1 MDPGEQFTK
10 IKERR
15 NMKRKILSMMLVAA
29 ITVGTLVGCGS
40 NSGSENAEKGT
51 ETTEEAAAE
60 TTEEAATGEEVTIQ
74 FMHMQVEQER
84 QDVIAKLIEK
94 FEAENPGI
102 KVEQMPT
109 NEDDYD
115 TKITSLGGT
124 GVLPAVMEFSQ
135 DQAKTSVT
143 NDFIDL
149 AANKEVISGKG
160 EEEFFDGALNVIK
173 TEDGNDYVGV
183 PVSGWVQGIW
193 CNTAMLKEK
202 GFDVP
207 QNWDDV
213 LEIAKAFYDPNSKQ
227 YGIALPTS
235 ESAFSEQ
242 VFSQFAIS
250 NGANVF
256 NGDGTVTIDTPEM
269 KEALN
274 YYKELASYSMPGS
287 TEVADV
293 KDAFVNQNAPLC
305 LYSTYIL
312 RAVQEAGFLD
322 DVELALP
329 NKTQQAAYG
338 CVIVLSIASGLD
350 DAEKAAAEKFVSFM
364 LEKENNESWLLMAP
378 GGIQPVLSEVAEDA
392 AYKENEAIV
401 PLAHLLDEV
410 GVAFDNLQ
418 LFGCV
423 DGKNYMVMGDV
434 TNKGILSKM
443 INNVVV
449 QGSDPQTELTNAQA
463 EVEAMSK

>member
-1 MDPGEQFTK
+1 
-10 IKERR
+10 
-15 NMKRKILSMMLVAA
+15 MKKKILSMMLVAA
-29 ITVGTLVGCGS
+29 MTVGTLAGCGS
-40 NSGSENAEKGT
+40 NSGNGNSEKGT
-51 ETTEEAAAE
+51 DTTADA
-60 TTEEAATGEEVTIQ
+60 GEEVTIQ

-84 QDVIAKLIEK
+84 QDVIAKLIEE

-149 AANKEVISGKG
+149 EANKEVIDGKG
-160 EEEFFDGALNVIK
+160 EDAFFDGALNVIK

-213 LEIAKAFYDPNSKQ
+213 LEIAKAFYDPDNKQ

-256 NGDGTVTIDTPEM
+256 DADGNVTIDTPEM
-269 KEALN
+269 KEALDF
-274 YYKELASYSMPGS
+274 YKELSSYSMPGS

-293 KDAFVNQNAPLC
+293 KDAFINQNAPLC

-312 RAVQEAGFLD
+312 SAVQEAGFLD

-338 CVIVLSIASGLD
+338 CVIVLSIASGLS

-449 QGSDPQTELTNAQA
+449 QGSDSQTELTNAQA
-463 EVEAMSK
+463 EVEAMLK

>member
-1 MDPGEQFTK
+1 
-10 IKERR
+10 
-15 NMKRKILSMMLVAA
+15 MKKKILSMMLVAA
-29 ITVGTLVGCGS
+29 MTVGTLAGCGS
-40 NSGSENAEKGT
+40 NSGNGNSEKGT
-51 ETTEEAAAE
+51 DKTADA
-60 TTEEAATGEEVTIQ
+60 GEEVTIQ

-84 QDVIAKLIEK
+84 QDVIAKLIEE
-94 FEAENPGI
+94 FEEENPEI

-149 AANKEVISGKG
+149 EANKEVIDGKG
-160 EEEFFDGALNVIK
+160 EDAFFDGALNVIR

-213 LEIAKAFYDPNSKQ
+213 LEIAKAFYDPDNKQ

-256 NGDGTVTIDTPEM
+256 DADGNVTIDTPEM
-269 KEALN
+269 KEALD

-293 KDAFVNQNAPLC
+293 KDAFVNQSAPLC

-312 RAVQEAGFLD
+312 SAVQEAGFLD

-329 NKTQQAAYG
+329 NKSQQAAYG
-338 CVIVLSIASGLD
+338 CVIVLSIASGLS

-449 QGSDPQTELTNAQA
+449 QGSDSQTELTNAQA
-463 EVEAMSK
+463 EVETMLK

>member
-1 MDPGEQFTK
+1 
-10 IKERR
+10 
-15 NMKRKILSMMLVAA
+15 MKKKILSMMLVAA
-29 ITVGTLVGCGS
+29 MTVGTLAGCGS
-40 NSGSENAEKGT
+40 NSGNGNSEKGT
-51 ETTEEAAAE
+51 DTTADA
-60 TTEEAATGEEVTIQ
+60 GEEVTIQ

-84 QDVIAKLIEK
+84 QDVIAKLIEE

-149 AANKEVISGKG
+149 EANKEVIDGKG
-160 EEEFFDGALNVIK
+160 EDAFFDGALNVIK

-183 PVSGWVQGIW
+183 PDSGWVQGIW

-213 LEIAKAFYDPNSKQ
+213 LEIAKAFYDPDNKQ

-256 NGDGTVTIDTPEM
+256 DADGNVTIDTPEM
-269 KEALN
+269 KEALDF
-274 YYKELASYSMPGS
+274 YKELSSYSMPGS

-293 KDAFVNQNAPLC
+293 KDAFINQNAPLC

-312 RAVQEAGFLD
+312 SAVQEAGFLD

-338 CVIVLSIASGLD
+338 CVIVLSIASGLS

-449 QGSDPQTELTNAQA
+449 QGSDSQTELTNAQA
-463 EVEAMSK
+463 EVETMLK

>member
-1 MDPGEQFTK
+1 
-10 IKERR
+10 
-15 NMKRKILSMMLVAA
+15 MKKKILSMMLVAA
-29 ITVGTLVGCGS
+29 MTVGTLAGCGS
-40 NSGSENAEKGT
+40 NSGNGNSEKGT
-51 ETTEEAAAE
+51 DTTADA
-60 TTEEAATGEEVTIQ
+60 GEEVTIQ

-84 QDVIAKLIEK
+84 QDVIAKLIEE

-149 AANKEVISGKG
+149 EANKEVIDGKG
-160 EEEFFDGALNVIK
+160 EDAFFDGALNVIK

-213 LEIAKAFYDPNSKQ
+213 LEIAKAFYDPDNKQ

-256 NGDGTVTIDTPEM
+256 DADGNVTIDTPEM
-269 KEALN
+269 KEALD

-293 KDAFVNQNAPLC
+293 KDAFVNQSAPLC

-312 RAVQEAGFLD
+312 SAVQEAGFLD

-329 NKTQQAAYG
+329 NRTQQAAYG
-338 CVIVLSIASGLD
+338 CVIVLSIASGLS

-449 QGSDPQTELTNAQA
+449 QGSDSQTELTNAQA
-463 EVEAMSK
+463 EVETMLK

>member
-1 MDPGEQFTK
+1 
-10 IKERR
+10 
-15 NMKRKILSMMLVAA
+15 MKKKILSMMLVAA
-29 ITVGTLVGCGS
+29 MTVGTLAGCGS
-40 NSGSENAEKGT
+40 NSGNGNFEKGT
-51 ETTEEAAAE
+51 DTTADA
-60 TTEEAATGEEVTIQ
+60 GEEVTIQ

-84 QDVIAKLIEK
+84 QDVIAKLIEE

-149 AANKEVISGKG
+149 EANKEVIDGKG
-160 EEEFFDGALNVIK
+160 EDAFFDGALNVIK

-213 LEIAKAFYDPNSKQ
+213 LEIAKAFYDPDNKQ

-256 NGDGTVTIDTPEM
+256 DADGNVTIDTPEM
-269 KEALN
+269 KEALDF
-274 YYKELASYSMPGS
+274 YKELSSYSMPGS

-293 KDAFVNQNAPLC
+293 KDAFINQNAPLC

-312 RAVQEAGFLD
+312 SAVQEAGFLD

-338 CVIVLSIASGLD
+338 CVIVLSIASGLS

-449 QGSDPQTELTNAQA
+449 QGSDSQTELTNAQA
-463 EVEAMSK
+463 EVETMLK

>member
-1 MDPGEQFTK
+1 
-10 IKERR
+10 
-15 NMKRKILSMMLVAA
+15 MKKKILSMMLVAA
-29 ITVGTLVGCGS
+29 MTVGTLAGCGS
-40 NSGSENAEKGT
+40 NSGNGNSEKGT
-51 ETTEEAAAE
+51 DTTADA
-60 TTEEAATGEEVTIQ
+60 GEEVTIQ

-84 QDVIAKLIEK
+84 QDVIAKLIEE

-149 AANKEVISGKG
+149 EANKEVIDGKG
-160 EEEFFDGALNVIK
+160 EDAFFDGALNVIK

-213 LEIAKAFYDPNSKQ
+213 LEIAKAFYNPENKQ

-256 NGDGTVTIDTPEM
+256 DADGNVTIDTPEM
-269 KEALN
+269 KEALDF
-274 YYKELASYSMPGS
+274 YKELSSYSMPGS

-293 KDAFVNQNAPLC
+293 KDAFINQNAPLC

-312 RAVQEAGFLD
+312 SAVQEAGFLD

-338 CVIVLSIASGLD
+338 CVIVLSIASGLS

-449 QGSDPQTELTNAQA
+449 QGSDSQTELTNAQA
-463 EVEAMSK
+463 EVETMLK

>member
-1 MDPGEQFTK
+1 
-10 IKERR
+10 
-15 NMKRKILSMMLVAA
+15 MKRKILSMMLVAA

-60 TTEEAATGEEVTIQ
+60 TTEAAATGEEVTIQ

-338 CVIVLSIASGLD
+338 CVIVLSIASGLG

-449 QGSDPQTELTNAQA
+449 QGSDPQTELANAQA

>member
-1 MDPGEQFTK
+1 
-10 IKERR
+10 
-15 NMKRKILSMMLVAA
+15 MKKKILSMMLVAA
-29 ITVGTLVGCGS
+29 MTVGTLAGCGS
-40 NSGSENAEKGT
+40 NSGNGNSEKGT
-51 ETTEEAAAE
+51 DTTADA
-60 TTEEAATGEEVTIQ
+60 GEEVTIQ

-84 QDVIAKLIEK
+84 QDVIAKLIEE

-149 AANKEVISGKG
+149 EANKEVIDGKG
-160 EEEFFDGALNVIK
+160 EDAFFDGALNVIK

-213 LEIAKAFYDPNSKQ
+213 LEIAKAFYDPDNKQ

-256 NGDGTVTIDTPEM
+256 DADGNVTIDTPEM
-269 KEALN
+269 KEALDF
-274 YYKELASYSMPGS
+274 YKELASYSMPGS

-293 KDAFVNQNAPLC
+293 KDAFVNQSAPLC

-312 RAVQEAGFLD
+312 SAVQEAGFLD

-338 CVIVLSIASGLD
+338 CVIVLSIASRLS

-449 QGSDPQTELTNAQA
+449 QGSDSQTELTNAQA
-463 EVEAMSK
+463 EVETMLK

>member
-1 MDPGEQFTK
+1 
-10 IKERR
+10 
-15 NMKRKILSMMLVAA
+15 MKKKILSMMLVAA
-29 ITVGTLVGCGS
+29 MTVGTLAGCGS
-40 NSGSENAEKGT
+40 NSGNGNSEKGT
-51 ETTEEAAAE
+51 DTTADA
-60 TTEEAATGEEVTIQ
+60 GEEVTIQ

-84 QDVIAKLIEK
+84 QDVIAKLIEE

-124 GVLPAVMEFSQ
+124 GVLPAAMEFSQ

-149 AANKEVISGKG
+149 EANKEVIDGKG
-160 EEEFFDGALNVIK
+160 EDAFFDGALNVIK

-213 LEIAKAFYDPNSKQ
+213 LEIAKAFYDPDNKQ

-256 NGDGTVTIDTPEM
+256 DADGNVTIDTPEM
-269 KEALN
+269 KEALDF
-274 YYKELASYSMPGS
+274 YKELSSYSMPGS

-293 KDAFVNQNAPLC
+293 KDAFINQNAPLC

-312 RAVQEAGFLD
+312 SAVQEAGFLD

-338 CVIVLSIASGLD
+338 CVIVLSIASGLS

-449 QGSDPQTELTNAQA
+449 QGSDSQTELTNAQA
-463 EVEAMSK
+463 EVETMLK

>member
-1 MDPGEQFTK
+1 
-10 IKERR
+10 
-15 NMKRKILSMMLVAA
+15 MKKKILSMMLVAA
-29 ITVGTLVGCGS
+29 MTVGTLAGCGS
-40 NSGSENAEKGT
+40 KSENGNSEKRT
-51 ETTEEAAAE
+51 DTTADA
-60 TTEEAATGEEVTIQ
+60 GEEVTIQ

-84 QDVIAKLIEK
+84 QDVIAKLIEE
-94 FEAENPGI
+94 FESENPGI

-149 AANKEVISGKG
+149 EANKEVIDGKG
-160 EEEFFDGALNVIK
+160 EDAFFDGALNVIK

-213 LEIAKAFYDPNSKQ
+213 LEIAKAFYDPDNKQ

-256 NGDGTVTIDTPEM
+256 DADGNVTIDTPEM
-269 KEALN
+269 KEALD

-293 KDAFVNQNAPLC
+293 KDAFVNQSAPLC

-312 RAVQEAGFLD
+312 SAVQEAGFLD
-322 DVELALP
+322 DVELTLP

-338 CVIVLSIASGLD
+338 CVIVLSIASGLS

-423 DGKNYMVMGDV
+423 GGKNYMVMGDV

-449 QGSDPQTELTNAQA
+449 QGSDSQTELTNAQA
-463 EVEAMSK
+463 EVEAMLK

>member
-1 MDPGEQFTK
+1 
-10 IKERR
+10 
-15 NMKRKILSMMLVAA
+15 MKKKILRMMLVAA
-29 ITVGTLVGCGS
+29 MTVGTLAGCGS
-40 NSGSENAEKGT
+40 NSGNGNSEKGT
-51 ETTEEAAAE
+51 DTTADA
-60 TTEEAATGEEVTIQ
+60 GEEVTIQ

-84 QDVIAKLIEK
+84 QDVIAKLIEE

-149 AANKEVISGKG
+149 EANKEVIDGKG
-160 EEEFFDGALNVIK
+160 EDAFFDGALNVIK

-213 LEIAKAFYDPNSKQ
+213 LEIAKAFYDPDNKQ

-256 NGDGTVTIDTPEM
+256 DADGNVTIDTPEM
-269 KEALN
+269 KEALDF
-274 YYKELASYSMPGS
+274 YKELSSYSMPGS

-293 KDAFVNQNAPLC
+293 KDAFINQNAPLC

-312 RAVQEAGFLD
+312 SAVQEAGFLD

-338 CVIVLSIASGLD
+338 CVIVLSIASGLS

-449 QGSDPQTELTNAQA
+449 QGSDSQTELTNAQA
-463 EVEAMSK
+463 EVETMLK

>member
-1 MDPGEQFTK
+1 
-10 IKERR
+10 
-15 NMKRKILSMMLVAA
+15 MKRKILSMMLVAA

-60 TTEEAATGEEVTIQ
+60 TTEAAATGEEVTIQ

-338 CVIVLSIASGLD
+338 CVIVLSIASGLG
-350 DAEKAAAEKFVSFM
+350 DAEKATAEKFVSFM

-449 QGSDPQTELTNAQA
+449 QGSDPQTELANAQA

>member
-1 MDPGEQFTK
+1 
-10 IKERR
+10 
-15 NMKRKILSMMLVAA
+15 MKKKILSMMLVAA
-29 ITVGTLVGCGS
+29 MTVGTLAGCGS
-40 NSGSENAEKGT
+40 NSGNGNSEKGT
-51 ETTEEAAAE
+51 DTTADA
-60 TTEEAATGEEVTIQ
+60 GEEVTIQ

-84 QDVIAKLIEK
+84 QDVIAKLIEE

-149 AANKEVISGKG
+149 EANKEVIDGKG
-160 EEEFFDGALNVIK
+160 EDAFFDGALNVIK

-213 LEIAKAFYDPNSKQ
+213 LEIAKAFYDPDNKQ

-256 NGDGTVTIDTPEM
+256 DADGNVTIDTPEM
-269 KEALN
+269 KEALD

-293 KDAFVNQNAPLC
+293 KDAFVNQSAPLC

-312 RAVQEAGFLD
+312 SAVQEAGFLD

-329 NKTQQAAYG
+329 NKAQQAAYG
-338 CVIVLSIASGLD
+338 CVIVLSIASGLS

-449 QGSDPQTELTNAQA
+449 QGSDSQTELTNAQA
-463 EVEAMSK
+463 EVETMLK

>member
-1 MDPGEQFTK
+1 
-10 IKERR
+10 
-15 NMKRKILSMMLVAA
+15 MMLVAA
-29 ITVGTLVGCGS
+29 MTVGTLAGCGS
-40 NSGSENAEKGT
+40 NSGNGNSEKGT
-51 ETTEEAAAE
+51 DTTADA
-60 TTEEAATGEEVTIQ
+60 GEEVTIQ

-84 QDVIAKLIEK
+84 QDVIAKLIEE

-149 AANKEVISGKG
+149 EANKEVIDGKG
-160 EEEFFDGALNVIK
+160 EDAFFDGALNVIK

-213 LEIAKAFYDPNSKQ
+213 LEIAKAFYDPDNKQ

-256 NGDGTVTIDTPEM
+256 DADGNVTIDTPEM
-269 KEALN
+269 KEALD

-293 KDAFVNQNAPLC
+293 KDAFVNQSAPLC

-312 RAVQEAGFLD
+312 SAVQEAGFLD

-338 CVIVLSIASGLD
+338 CVIVLSIASGLS

-449 QGSDPQTELTNAQA
+449 QGSDSQTELTNAQA
-463 EVEAMSK
+463 EVETMLK

>member
-1 MDPGEQFTK
+1 M
-10 IKERR
+10 
-15 NMKRKILSMMLVAA
+15 
-29 ITVGTLVGCGS
+29 TVGTLAGCGS
-40 NSGSENAEKGT
+40 NSGNGNSEKGT
-51 ETTEEAAAE
+51 DTTADA
-60 TTEEAATGEEVTIQ
+60 GEEVTIQ

-84 QDVIAKLIEK
+84 QDVIAKLIEE

-149 AANKEVISGKG
+149 EANKEVIDGKG
-160 EEEFFDGALNVIK
+160 EDAFFDGALNVIK

-213 LEIAKAFYDPNSKQ
+213 LEIAKAFYDPDNKQ

-256 NGDGTVTIDTPEM
+256 DADGNVTIDTPEM
-269 KEALN
+269 KEALDFH
-274 YYKELASYSMPGS
+274 KELSSYSMPGS

-293 KDAFVNQNAPLC
+293 KDAFINQNAPLC

-312 RAVQEAGFLD
+312 SAVQEAGFLD

-338 CVIVLSIASGLD
+338 CVIVLSIASGLS

-449 QGSDPQTELTNAQA
+449 QGSDSQTELTNAQA
-463 EVEAMSK
+463 EVETMLK

>member
-1 MDPGEQFTK
+1 MREELQKDLRELYIQIYGEKEAEQLLKDVDVMIKNCSQRRAERQWLTQKDVVLITYGDSITNKDEPGLKVLNDFLKKHVADTVSMVH
-10 IKERR
+10 ILP
-15 NMKRKILSMMLVAA
+15 MFPYTSDDGFSVSDYRKINP
-29 ITVGTLVGCGS
+29 TLGDWDDVNRLGESYDLMFDAVINHCSKS
-40 NSGSENAEKGT
+40 NEWFQKCLQGEKPYKDFFIEADKNADYSK
-51 ETTEEAAAE
+51 
-60 TTEEAATGEEVTIQ
+60 
-74 FMHMQVEQER
+74 
-84 QDVIAKLIEK
+84 VIRPRA
-94 FEAENPGI
+94 
-102 KVEQMPT
+102 
-109 NEDDYD
+109 
-115 TKITSLGGT
+115 
-124 GVLPAVMEFSQ
+124 LP
-135 DQAKTSVT
+135 
-143 NDFIDL
+143 
-149 AANKEVISGKG
+149 
-160 EEEFFDGALNVIK
+160 
-173 TEDGNDYVGV
+173 
-183 PVSGWVQGIW
+183 
-193 CNTAMLKEK
+193 LKEK

-338 CVIVLSIASGLD
+338 CVIVLSIASGLG

-449 QGSDPQTELTNAQA
+449 QGSDPQTELANAQA

>member
-1 MDPGEQFTK
+1 
-10 IKERR
+10 
-15 NMKRKILSMMLVAA
+15 MKKKILSMMLVAA
-29 ITVGTLVGCGS
+29 MTVGTLAGCGS
-40 NSGSENAEKGT
+40 NSGNGNSEKGT
-51 ETTEEAAAE
+51 DTTADA
-60 TTEEAATGEEVTIQ
+60 GEEVTIQ

-84 QDVIAKLIEK
+84 QDVIAKLIEE

-149 AANKEVISGKG
+149 EANKEVIDGKG
-160 EEEFFDGALNVIK
+160 EDAFFDGALNVIK

-213 LEIAKAFYDPNSKQ
+213 LEIAKAFYNPDNKQ

-256 NGDGTVTIDTPEM
+256 DADGNVTIDTPEM
-269 KEALN
+269 KEALDF
-274 YYKELASYSMPGS
+274 YKELSSYSMPGS

-293 KDAFVNQNAPLC
+293 KDAFINQNAPLC

-312 RAVQEAGFLD
+312 SAVQEAGFLD

-338 CVIVLSIASGLD
+338 CVIVLSIASGLS

-449 QGSDPQTELTNAQA
+449 QGSDSQTELTNAQA
-463 EVEAMSK
+463 EVETMLK

>member
-1 MDPGEQFTK
+1 
-10 IKERR
+10 
-15 NMKRKILSMMLVAA
+15 MKKKILSMMLVAA
-29 ITVGTLVGCGS
+29 MTVGTLAGCGS
-40 NSGSENAEKGT
+40 NSGNGNSEKGT
-51 ETTEEAAAE
+51 DTTADA
-60 TTEEAATGEEVTIQ
+60 GEEVTIQ
-74 FMHMQVEQER
+74 FMHMQIEQER
-84 QDVIAKLIEK
+84 QDVIAKLIEE

-149 AANKEVISGKG
+149 EANKEVIDGKG
-160 EEEFFDGALNVIK
+160 EDAFFDGALNVIK

-213 LEIAKAFYDPNSKQ
+213 LEIAKAFYNPDNKQ

-256 NGDGTVTIDTPEM
+256 DADGNVTIDTPEM
-269 KEALN
+269 KEALDF
-274 YYKELASYSMPGS
+274 YKELSSYSMPGS

-293 KDAFVNQNAPLC
+293 KDAFINQNAPLC

-312 RAVQEAGFLD
+312 SAVQEAGFLD

-338 CVIVLSIASGLD
+338 CVIVLSIASGLS

-449 QGSDPQTELTNAQA
+449 QGSDSQTELTNAQA
-463 EVEAMSK
+463 EVETMLK

>member
-1 MDPGEQFTK
+1 
-10 IKERR
+10 
-15 NMKRKILSMMLVAA
+15 MKKKILSMMLVAA
-29 ITVGTLVGCGS
+29 MTVGTLAGCGS
-40 NSGSENAEKGT
+40 NSGNGNSEKGT
-51 ETTEEAAAE
+51 DTTADA
-60 TTEEAATGEEVTIQ
+60 GEEVTIQ

-84 QDVIAKLIEK
+84 QDVIAKLIEE

-149 AANKEVISGKG
+149 EANKEVIDGKG
-160 EEEFFDGALNVIK
+160 EDAFFDGALNVIK

-213 LEIAKAFYDPNSKQ
+213 LEIAKAFYDPDNKQ

-256 NGDGTVTIDTPEM
+256 DADGNVTIDTPEM
-269 KEALN
+269 KEALDF
-274 YYKELASYSMPGS
+274 YKELSSYSMPGS

-293 KDAFVNQNAPLC
+293 KDAFINQNAPLC

-312 RAVQEAGFLD
+312 SAVQEAGFLD

-338 CVIVLSIASGLD
+338 CVIVLSIASGLS

-392 AYKENEAIV
+392 TYKENEAIV

-449 QGSDPQTELTNAQA
+449 QGSDSQTELTNAQA
-463 EVEAMSK
+463 EVETMLK

>member
-1 MDPGEQFTK
+1 
-10 IKERR
+10 
-15 NMKRKILSMMLVAA
+15 MKRKILSMMLVAA

-40 NSGSENAEKGT
+40 NSGSGNAEKGT
-51 ETTEEAAAE
+51 DTTEEAAAD

-364 LEKENNESWLLMAP
+364 LEQENNESWLLIAP

>member
-1 MDPGEQFTK
+1 
-10 IKERR
+10 
-15 NMKRKILSMMLVAA
+15 MKKKILSMMLVAA
-29 ITVGTLVGCGS
+29 MTVGTLAGCGS
-40 NSGSENAEKGT
+40 NSGNGNSEKGT
-51 ETTEEAAAE
+51 DTTADA
-60 TTEEAATGEEVTIQ
+60 GEEVTIQ

-84 QDVIAKLIEK
+84 QDVIAKLIEE

-149 AANKEVISGKG
+149 EANKEVIDGKG
-160 EEEFFDGALNVIK
+160 EDAFFDGALNVIK

-213 LEIAKAFYDPNSKQ
+213 LEIAKAFYDPDNKQ

-256 NGDGTVTIDTPEM
+256 DADGNVTIDTPEM
-269 KEALN
+269 KEALD

-293 KDAFVNQNAPLC
+293 KDAFINQSAPLC

-312 RAVQEAGFLD
+312 SAVQEAGFLD

-338 CVIVLSIASGLD
+338 CVIVLSIASGLS

-449 QGSDPQTELTNAQA
+449 QGSDSQTELTNAQA
-463 EVEAMSK
+463 EVETMLK

>member
-1 MDPGEQFTK
+1 
-10 IKERR
+10 
-15 NMKRKILSMMLVAA
+15 MKKKILSMMLVAA
-29 ITVGTLVGCGS
+29 MTVGTLAGCGS
-40 NSGSENAEKGT
+40 NSGNGNSEKGT
-51 ETTEEAAAE
+51 DKTADA
-60 TTEEAATGEEVTIQ
+60 GEEVTIQ

-84 QDVIAKLIEK
+84 QDVIAKLIEE

-149 AANKEVISGKG
+149 EANKEVIDGKG
-160 EEEFFDGALNVIK
+160 EDAFFDGALNVIK

-213 LEIAKAFYDPNSKQ
+213 LEIAKAFYDPDNKQ

-256 NGDGTVTIDTPEM
+256 DADGNVTIDTPEM
-269 KEALN
+269 KEALD

-293 KDAFVNQNAPLC
+293 KDAFVNQSAPLC

-312 RAVQEAGFLD
+312 SAVQEAGFLD

-338 CVIVLSIASGLD
+338 CVIVLSIASGLS

-443 INNVVV
+443 INNVAV
-449 QGSDPQTELTNAQA
+449 QGSDSQTELTNAQA
-463 EVEAMSK
+463 EVEAMLK

>member
-1 MDPGEQFTK
+1 
-10 IKERR
+10 
-15 NMKRKILSMMLVAA
+15 MKKKILSMMLVAA
-29 ITVGTLVGCGS
+29 MTVGTLAGCGS
-40 NSGSENAEKGT
+40 NSGNGNSEKGT
-51 ETTEEAAAE
+51 DTTADA
-60 TTEEAATGEEVTIQ
+60 GEEVTIQ

-84 QDVIAKLIEK
+84 QDVIAKLIEE

-149 AANKEVISGKG
+149 EANKEVIDGKG
-160 EEEFFDGALNVIK
+160 EDAFFDGALNVIK

-213 LEIAKAFYDPNSKQ
+213 LEIAKAFYDPDNKQ

-256 NGDGTVTIDTPEM
+256 DADGNVTIDTPEM
-269 KEALN
+269 KEALDF
-274 YYKELASYSMPGS
+274 YKELSSYSMPGS

-293 KDAFVNQNAPLC
+293 KDAFINQNAPLC

-312 RAVQEAGFLD
+312 SAVQEAGFLD

-338 CVIVLSIASGLD
+338 CVIVLSIASGLS
-350 DAEKAAAEKFVSFM
+350 DAEKAAAEKFVFFM

-423 DGKNYMVMGDV
+423 EGKNYMVMGDV

-449 QGSDPQTELTNAQA
+449 QGSDSQTELTNAQA
-463 EVEAMSK
+463 EVETMLK

>member
-1 MDPGEQFTK
+1 
-10 IKERR
+10 
-15 NMKRKILSMMLVAA
+15 MKRKILSMMLVAA

-40 NSGSENAEKGT
+40 NSGSGNAEKGT
-51 ETTEEAAAE
+51 DTTEEAAAD

-312 RAVQEAGFLD
+312 RAVQEAGFLN

-338 CVIVLSIASGLD
+338 CVIVLSIASGLG

-449 QGSDPQTELTNAQA
+449 QGSDPQTELANAQA

>member
-1 MDPGEQFTK
+1 
-10 IKERR
+10 
-15 NMKRKILSMMLVAA
+15 MKKILSMMLVAA
-29 ITVGTLVGCGS
+29 MTVGTLAGCGS
-40 NSGSENAEKGT
+40 NSGNGNSEKGT
-51 ETTEEAAAE
+51 DTTADA
-60 TTEEAATGEEVTIQ
+60 GEEVTIQ

-84 QDVIAKLIEK
+84 QDVIAKLIEE

-149 AANKEVISGKG
+149 EANKEVIDGKG
-160 EEEFFDGALNVIK
+160 EDAFFDGALNVIK

-213 LEIAKAFYDPNSKQ
+213 LEIAKAFYDPDNKQ

-256 NGDGTVTIDTPEM
+256 DADGNVTIDTPEM
-269 KEALN
+269 KEALDF
-274 YYKELASYSMPGS
+274 YKELSSYSMPGS

-293 KDAFVNQNAPLC
+293 KDAFINQNAPLC

-312 RAVQEAGFLD
+312 SAVQEAGFLD

-338 CVIVLSIASGLD
+338 CVIVLSIASGLS

-449 QGSDPQTELTNAQA
+449 QGSDSQTELTNAQA
-463 EVEAMSK
+463 EVETMLK

>member
-1 MDPGEQFTK
+1 MRK
-10 IKERR
+10 
-15 NMKRKILSMMLVAA
+15 KILSMMLVAA
-29 ITVGTLVGCGS
+29 MTVGTLAGCGS
-40 NSGSENAEKGT
+40 NSGNGNSEKGT
-51 ETTEEAAAE
+51 DTTADA
-60 TTEEAATGEEVTIQ
+60 GEEVTIQ

-84 QDVIAKLIEK
+84 QDVIAKLIEE

-149 AANKEVISGKG
+149 EANKEVIDGKG
-160 EEEFFDGALNVIK
+160 EDAFFDGALNVIK

-213 LEIAKAFYDPNSKQ
+213 LEIAKAFYDPDNKQ

-256 NGDGTVTIDTPEM
+256 DADGNVTIDTPEM
-269 KEALN
+269 KEALDF
-274 YYKELASYSMPGS
+274 YKELSSYSMPGS

-293 KDAFVNQNAPLC
+293 KDAFINQNAPLC

-312 RAVQEAGFLD
+312 SAVQEAGFLD

-338 CVIVLSIASGLD
+338 CVIVLSIASGLS

-449 QGSDPQTELTNAQA
+449 QGSDSQTELTNAQA
-463 EVEAMSK
+463 EVETMLK

>member
-1 MDPGEQFTK
+1 
-10 IKERR
+10 
-15 NMKRKILSMMLVAA
+15 MLVAA
-29 ITVGTLVGCGS
+29 MTVGTLAGCGS
-40 NSGSENAEKGT
+40 NSGNGNSEKGT
-51 ETTEEAAAE
+51 DTTADA
-60 TTEEAATGEEVTIQ
+60 GEEVTIQ

-84 QDVIAKLIEK
+84 QDVIAKLIEE

-149 AANKEVISGKG
+149 EANKEVIDGKG
-160 EEEFFDGALNVIK
+160 EDAFFDGALNVIK

-213 LEIAKAFYDPNSKQ
+213 LEIAKAFYDPDNKQ

-256 NGDGTVTIDTPEM
+256 DADGNVTIDTPEM
-269 KEALN
+269 KEALDF
-274 YYKELASYSMPGS
+274 YKELSSYSMPGS

-293 KDAFVNQNAPLC
+293 KDAFINQNAPLC

-312 RAVQEAGFLD
+312 SAVQEAGFLD

-338 CVIVLSIASGLD
+338 CVIVLSIASGLS

-449 QGSDPQTELTNAQA
+449 QGSDSQTELTNAQA
-463 EVEAMSK
+463 EVETMLK

>member
-1 MDPGEQFTK
+1 
-10 IKERR
+10 
-15 NMKRKILSMMLVAA
+15 MKKKILSMMLVAA
-29 ITVGTLVGCGS
+29 MTVGTLAGCGS
-40 NSGSENAEKGT
+40 NSGNGNSEKGT
-51 ETTEEAAAE
+51 DTTADA
-60 TTEEAATGEEVTIQ
+60 GEEVTIQ

-84 QDVIAKLIEK
+84 QDVIAKLIEE

-124 GVLPAVMEFSQ
+124 GVLPAVMEFLQ

-149 AANKEVISGKG
+149 EANKEVIDGKG
-160 EEEFFDGALNVIK
+160 EDAFFDGALNVIK

-213 LEIAKAFYDPNSKQ
+213 LEIAKAFYDPDNKQ

-256 NGDGTVTIDTPEM
+256 DADGNVTIDTPEM
-269 KEALN
+269 KEALDF
-274 YYKELASYSMPGS
+274 YKELASYSMPGS

-293 KDAFVNQNAPLC
+293 KDAFVNQSAPLC

-312 RAVQEAGFLD
+312 SAVQEAGFLD

-338 CVIVLSIASGLD
+338 CVIVLSIASGLS

-449 QGSDPQTELTNAQA
+449 QGSDSQTELTNAQA
-463 EVEAMSK
+463 EVETMLK

>member
-1 MDPGEQFTK
+1 
-10 IKERR
+10 
-15 NMKRKILSMMLVAA
+15 MKKTILSMMLVAA
-29 ITVGTLVGCGS
+29 MTVGTLAGCGS
-40 NSGSENAEKGT
+40 NSGNGNSEKGT
-51 ETTEEAAAE
+51 DTTADA
-60 TTEEAATGEEVTIQ
+60 GEEVTIQ

-84 QDVIAKLIEK
+84 QDVIAKLIEE

-149 AANKEVISGKG
+149 EANKEVIDGKG
-160 EEEFFDGALNVIK
+160 EDAFFDGALNVIK

-213 LEIAKAFYDPNSKQ
+213 LEIAKAFYDPDNKQ

-256 NGDGTVTIDTPEM
+256 DADGNVTIDTPEM
-269 KEALN
+269 KEALDF
-274 YYKELASYSMPGS
+274 YKELSSYSMPGS

-293 KDAFVNQNAPLC
+293 KDAFINQNAPLC

-312 RAVQEAGFLD
+312 SAVQEAGFLD

-338 CVIVLSIASGLD
+338 CVIVLSIASGLS

-449 QGSDPQTELTNAQA
+449 QGSDSQTELTNAQA
-463 EVEAMSK
+463 EVETMLK

>member
-1 MDPGEQFTK
+1 
-10 IKERR
+10 
-15 NMKRKILSMMLVAA
+15 MKKKILSMMLVAA
-29 ITVGTLVGCGS
+29 MTVGTLAGCGS
-40 NSGSENAEKGT
+40 NSENGNSEKGT
-51 ETTEEAAAE
+51 DTTADADS
-60 TTEEAATGEEVTIQ
+60 GEEVTIQ

-84 QDVIAKLIEK
+84 QDVIAKLIEE

-149 AANKEVISGKG
+149 EANKEVIDGKG
-160 EEEFFDGALNVIK
+160 EDAFFDGALNVIK

-213 LEIAKAFYDPNSKQ
+213 LEIAKAFYDPDNKK

-256 NGDGTVTIDTPEM
+256 DADGNVTIDTPEM
-269 KEALN
+269 KEALD

-293 KDAFVNQNAPLC
+293 KDAFVNQSAPLC

-312 RAVQEAGFLD
+312 SAVQEAGFLD
-322 DVELALP
+322 NVELALP

-338 CVIVLSIASGLD
+338 CVIVLSIASGLS

-449 QGSDPQTELTNAQA
+449 QGSDSQTELTNAQA
-463 EVEAMSK
+463 EVEAMLK

>member
-1 MDPGEQFTK
+1 
-10 IKERR
+10 
-15 NMKRKILSMMLVAA
+15 MKRKILSMMLVAA

-40 NSGSENAEKGT
+40 NSGSGNAEKGA

-338 CVIVLSIASGLD
+338 CVIVLSIASGLG

-449 QGSDPQTELTNAQA
+449 QGSDPQTELANAQA

>member
-1 MDPGEQFTK
+1 
-10 IKERR
+10 
-15 NMKRKILSMMLVAA
+15 MKRKILSMMLVAA

-40 NSGSENAEKGT
+40 NSGSGNAEKGT
-51 ETTEEAAAE
+51 DTTEEAAAD

-338 CVIVLSIASGLD
+338 CVIVLSIASGLG
-350 DAEKAAAEKFVSFM
+350 DAEKTAAEKFVSFM